1 MVAHV
6 LLTFGLAALQ
16 PPVLRRSREHRHSPA
31 LCKMAAV
38 SAPPASAAALEEEC
52 SKPERSL
59 GRIAELVETLAA
71 DPVVARPKKAVLGDW
86 RLVFASNEEALAPF
100 TSRCVSPPFGVVEDI
115 FCRIDRG
122 ADMRIIEV
130 ERRVGPFG
138 NAKRALQAR
147 YDIVAAGKGSAN
159 RLAFQ
164 VRWMDDPSGRETEP
178 PSKEKVSAELIAA
191 GSLIVL
197 RDIASPASSCLV
209 FSRLSPK
216 QLARALDDLGVK
228 KE

>member
-1 MVAHV
+1 MVAQV

-31 LCKMAAV
+31 LCKT
-38 SAPPASAAALEEEC
+38 AALEEEC

-122 ADMRIIEV
+122 NDMRIIEV

-147 YDIVAAGKGSAN
+147 YDIVAAGKGSAD

-164 VRWMDDPSGRETEP
+164 ARWMDDPSGRETEP
-178 PSKEKVSAELIAA
+178 PSREKVSAELIAA

-197 RDIASPASSCLV
+197 RDIATGSGSPASSCLV